1 MVLFNE
7 LKAKYYKKS
16 NLPYTYRCLDGNNGV
31 IIDDALLKKLNVD
44 YSKIDKKKI
53 ESIKKNLSMVNLSA
67 YYSAIPKR
75 HNGLNKEVYTHSSS
89 ALRKYDDAFNQYIDE
104 YLLFNINR
112 TDKDIYLWEDRVNEL
127 VKYLNNNYP
136 NIENFSNQYNYLK
149 SRKLIK

>member
-1 MVLFNE
+1 
-7 LKAKYYKKS
+7 
-16 NLPYTYRCLDGNNGV
+16 
-31 IIDDALLKKLNVD
+31 
-44 YSKIDKKKI
+44 
-53 ESIKKNLSMVNLSA
+53 MVNLSA